1 MKGVK
6 PIQIEWGNDD
16 LFTHLLV
23 VGPTRCGKTATILK
37 PMIYQFLLMKKRG
50 VSLGLSVIEPKGDVA
65 AMVAEMCGEMD
76 MPCVHVDPERED
88 SAVFNPLEGDIDD
101 VAEATVVVLKSL
113 FGKQEAFFAT
123 VQELAARNVTKL
135 LKRLYGDDVTLSD
148 VVRTIRDPVQMEDK
162 VKELAFKYGE
172 YDDLVQFFQS
182 ELLGAQREKY
192 QQFVVGLRAQLEN
205 LTSNTHLQK
214 VISGKS
220 SINIDRH
227 FAEGGVLAVN
237 TAMGKLRKAGDAF
250 GQFVVMHLQSGTF
263 RRPGTEKTRVPHF
276 LIVDEY
282 SRYINPDVELFLS
295 IAAEYRTSGIFAIQ
309 SLGQLEVE
317 SGKMNAKA
325 MKQSILT
332 SCRNKI
338 AFGGLSA
345 ADAEEFAREFGKKK
359 VIRRESTFK
368 QQTIIPNLLPE
379 TYRDSE
385 KEEYRVLPVYL
396 QDGLPR
402 FHFIAKL
409 LQDGMPMPPKLG
421 RGSFVPRDWRERREW
436 ERKNVFWMFI
446 SRFRKKD
453 ISEDAP
459 TPDESDAESSGDEDQ
474 KTWNSPKFISPSAP
488 GEDRAAVFVE
498 QDGKDLFE

>member
-1 MKGVK
+1 M
-6 PIQIEWGNDD
+6 
-16 LFTHLLV
+16 
-23 VGPTRCGKTATILK
+23 
-37 PMIYQFLLMKKRG
+37 
-50 VSLGLSVIEPKGDVA
+50 EPKGDVA
-65 AMVAEMCGEMD
+65 LMAAEMCGEMD
-76 MPCVHVDPERED
+76 IPCVHVDPNKSN
-88 SAVFNPLEGDIDD
+88 SAIFNPLEGDIDD
-101 VAEATVVVLKSL
+101 VAEATVVVLKTL
-113 FGKQEAFFAT
+113 FGKQEAFFAN

-135 LKRLYGDDVTLSD
+135 LKRLYGDDVTLAD
-148 VVRTIRDPVQMEDK
+148 VVRTIRDPMQMEDK

-205 LTSNTHLQK
+205 LTSNAHLSK

-220 SINIDRH
+220 SIHIDKH

-237 TAMGKLRKAGDAF
+237 TALGKLRKAGDAF
-250 GQFVVMHLQSGTF
+250 GQFVIMHLQNGTF

-295 IAAEYRTSGIFAIQ
+295 IAAEYKTAGIFAIQ

-317 SGKMNAKA
+317 SGNINARA
-325 MKQSILT
+325 MKQSIMT

-345 ADAEEFAREFGKKK
+345 NDAEEFAREFGKKK

-368 QQTIIPNLLPE
+368 QQTIMPNLLPE
-379 TYRDSE
+379 SYRDSE
-385 KEEYRVLPVYL
+385 KEEDRIFSTYL
-396 QDGLPR
+396 IDGLPR

-409 LQDGMPMPPKLG
+409 LQDGTPMPPKLG
-421 RGSFVPRDWRERREW
+421 KGSFVPQNWRELREW
-436 ERKNVFWMFI
+436 ETRRLLRIFMSRQRKTNV
-446 SRFRKKD
+446 SVEPK
-453 ISEDAP
+453 
-459 TPDESDAESSGDEDQ
+459 AESASTEQ
-474 KTWNSPKFISPSAP
+474 EQPQAWKSPTFIPAP
-488 GEDRAAVFVE
+488 DSEVDVAKHE
-498 QDGKDLFE
+498 KDLFE